1 MSAAAK
7 LRTLNEKRRLR
18 PFELTRLAPRE
29 RPSVRKEGD
38 SLARPCTAIRPF
50 ERSKRIGNA
59 LLDEANRM
67 FVWWHRVR
75 DGTLT
80 RSTFRVYMRSVRR
93 QVEALLT
100 DGVAVSHSKTA
111 KTCAK
116 MLKSADA
123 FWTFVEGVEPT
134 NTAERAVRHSVL
146 WRKNSFGT
154 HSAEGSRFVER
165 ILTTHATLRQQGRP
179 ILDFLNDACAAL
191 HDRLPPSLLPQQSTC
206 GLALAA

>member
-1 MSAAAK
+1 
-7 LRTLNEKRRLR
+7 
-18 PFELTRLAPRE
+18 
-29 RPSVRKEGD
+29 
-38 SLARPCTAIRPF
+38 
-50 ERSKRIGNA
+50 
-59 LLDEANRM
+59 M

-93 QVEALLT
+93 QVQALLT

-123 FWTFVEGVEPT
+123 FWTFVFVEGVEPT
-134 NTAERAVRHSVL
+134 NNTAERAVRHPVL
-146 WRKNSFGT
+146 WRKGSFGT

-179 ILDFLNDACAAL
+179 ILDFLNDACVAAL
-191 HDRLPPSLLPQQSTC
+191 HDRPPPSLLPQQSTC